1 MCGVRAASL
10 NCVHGAGSLK
20 THMGWFITLVFVPGK
35 NPHKAVRMECPAKNS
50 GQEGQPGP
58 HLHAAEQQLLFLP
71 WYPNPG
77 ASP

>member
-1 MCGVRAASL
+1 
-10 NCVHGAGSLK
+10 
-20 THMGWFITLVFVPGK
+20 
-35 NPHKAVRMECPAKNS
+35 MECPAKNS
-50 GQEGQPGP
+50 WQEGQPGP